1 MSMPVVT
8 RFAPSPTGDLHLGH
22 ALAAYVARTM
32 ADKYGGRCYL
42 RMEDIDT
49 TRCRPQ
55 YMDGIVEDLAWLG
68 ISFEQEIVI
77 QSERFYKYAEALEKL
92 RQLGVLYPCFCT
104 RKEVAAEIAAMGGA
118 PQGEQIDIYPGTCR
132 KLTHEHRAELLQSG
146 KPYCW
151 RLDCRAAAKLTGP
164 LEWIDLRFGKQL
176 CRPELLGDVILARKD
191 CPTSYHIA
199 VVVDDAAQG
208 VTHVTRGKDLFS
220 VTGVH
225 RTLQALLELPVPL
238 WYHHELVCDEQ
249 GKRLAKRDKARSLR
263 EMREAGM
270 SPTDVLRLLDGFI
283 PRENEAD
290 AL

>member
-1 MSMPVVT
+1 MPVVT

-22 ALAAYVARTM
+22 ALAAYVARLM
-32 ADKYGGRCYL
+32 ADKHDGRCYL

-55 YMDGIVEDLAWLG
+55 YRAGIIEDLDWLG
-68 ISFEQEIVI
+68 INFEPEIVI
-77 QSERFYKYAEALEKL
+77 QSERFDKYAQSLEKL

-132 KLTHEHRAELLQSG
+132 HLSFEQRDVLLQSG

-164 LEWIDLRFGKQL
+164 LEWTDLHFGKQQ
-176 CRPELLGDVILARKD
+176 CRPESLGDVILARKD

-208 VTHVTRGKDLFS
+208 VTLVTRGKDLFS

-238 WYHHELVCDEQ
+238 WLHHELICDEQ
-249 GKRLAKRDKARSLR
+249 GKRLAKRDKARSLK
-263 EMREAGM
+263 EMRAAGM
-270 SPTDVLRLLDGFI
+270 SPAEVLNLLDGFI
-283 PRENEAD
+283 PKETEVPAP
-290 AL
+290 